1 MEDSKPSG
9 PQQNTIELIR
19 RQAEFYEKGKLI
31 IGLGEVIRENL
42 PVETREEFRDT
53 IDEWRERLA
62 DAVNRFEAKL
72 IPINEALPVAIAVF
86 EEMMEF
92 AEETAHVPQEQLSYT
107 NLMARNEEII
117 KQIQKMLLDDEGE
130 PIN

>member
-1 MEDSKPSG
+1 MDLKPPG
-9 PQQNTIELIR
+9 PRNTIELIR
-19 RQAEFYEKGKLI
+19 KQAEFYEKGKLI

-42 PVETREEFRDT
+42 PAETREEFRDT

-72 IPINEALPVAIAVF
+72 IPIHEALPVAIAVL

-92 AEETAHVPQEQLSYT
+92 AEETAHLSKEQLSYE
-107 NLMARNEEII
+107 NLMARNEEIV
-117 KQIQKMLLDDEGE
+117 KQIQKMLLDDSGE
-130 PIN
+130 SVK